1 MHLVLILKNSLRGGD
16 LCVTTIIETR
26 RLLLRKI
33 EIDDVPVL
41 VQLWCDP
48 IVTEYEG
55 GPRESSEV
63 EKSLREDVRSGQSE
77 IFDMWALVEKSSN
90 RLIGHCGLTEKEV
103 EGRQEIE
110 LTYTL
115 AQSAWGKGYA
125 TEIASGLR
133 DYAVSTLKVKRLIA
147 LIHPE
152 NRASARVAQKIGMRL
167 ERQIVRPGDHVRQV
181 YAMQASQ
188 TRAL

>member
-1 MHLVLILKNSLRGGD
+1 MS
-16 LCVTTIIETR
+16 TIIETR

-33 EIDDVPVL
+33 EIDDMPVL

-55 GPRESSEV
+55 GPRESSKV

-147 LIHPE
+147 LVHPE

-167 ERQIVRPGDHVRQV
+167 ERQIVPPGDHVRQV

-188 TRAL
+188 SRAL